1 MWELAHDCVQR
12 MRGWI
17 LNTGLAEAADLN
29 AWERE
34 ERALVETERAA
45 AEEDVVR
52 PIRAERGEAV
62 ALMAAA
68 GAVEEANRLSTATD
82 ISRRT
87 VDAAM
92 ARALWSLRGSESEA
106 RGDLERFV
114 ERYREENRRR
124 YTSHLLS
131 ESDESPLRVPVV
143 PALYSDSSE
152 SVDGR
157 LVLHHC
163 FAANFERDPRL
174 LVLGED
180 VGRLGDVNL
189 VFEGLQPRFG
199 EHRLVDTGIREATIL
214 GQAIGAALR
223 GLRPI
228 ADIQYLDYLLYAL
241 QIASDDLATLRWRTA
256 GGQKAPVIIRT
267 KGHRLQGVWHTG
279 SPLGTIVNALRG
291 LHVVVPRDC
300 TRAAGFYNTL
310 LRGDDPALLIEV
322 LNGYRLKERVPDN
335 VGTFTLPLGR
345 PEVLRRGADV
355 TVVTYG
361 ACCRIAVDAAELLA
375 GLGVET
381 EIVDVQTLLPFDVD
395 GTIAHSVER
404 TGAVLFLD
412 EDVPGGAS
420 AYMMR
425 EVLERQ
431 SAWWHLDAAPRTLTA
446 AATRCAYAADGEYY
460 AKPSVED
467 VVRAVYGL
475 ARERDPRR
483 LPAIDVED

>member
-1 MWELAHDCVQR
+1 M
-12 MRGWI
+12 I
-17 LNTGLAEAADLN
+17 NTGLAEPTELN

-34 ERALVETERAA
+34 ERELVESERAA
-45 AEEDVVR
+45 AEEDVLR
-52 PIRAERGEAV
+52 PIRAERAEAV
-62 ALMAAA
+62 ALMNAA
-68 GAVEEANRLSTATD
+68 GAVEDANRLSTGVEV
-82 ISRRT
+82 SRRG
-87 VDAAM
+87 VDAA
-92 ARALWSLRGSESEA
+92 ATRALWSLRGRDDDA
-106 RGDLERFV
+106 RTELERFL
-114 ERYREENRRR
+114 ERYRSANRER
-124 YTSHLLS
+124 YTSHLHS
-131 ESDESPLRVPVV
+131 ASDESPLRVPVV
-143 PALYSDSSE
+143 PALYSESSE
-152 SVDGR
+152 VVDGR

-180 VGRLGDVNL
+180 VGKLGDVNL

-199 EHRLVDTGIREATIL
+199 ENRLVDTGIREATIL

-241 QIASDDLATLRWRTA
+241 QVASDDLATLRWRTS

-279 SPLGTIVNALRG
+279 SPMGMILSALRG

-310 LRGDDPALLIEV
+310 MRGDDPALLIEV
-322 LNGYRLKERVPDN
+322 LNAYRLKERVPDN

-345 PEVLRRGADV
+345 PEILRRGADA
-355 TVVTYG
+355 TIVTYG
-361 ACCRIAVDAAELLA
+361 ACCRIAMDAADLLA
-375 GLGVET
+375 GLGVDV

-446 AATRCAYAADGEYY
+446 SSTRCAYAADGEYY

-467 VVRAVYGL
+467 VVRSAYAL

-483 LPAIDVED
+483 WPAIDVEDR

>member
-1 MWELAHDCVQR
+1 MH
-12 MRGWI
+12 
-17 LNTGLAEAADLN
+17 NTGLAEPAEIN
-29 AWERE
+29 EWERE
-34 ERALVETERAA
+34 ERALVESERAG
-45 AEEDVVR
+45 AEEDLLR
-52 PIRAERGEAV
+52 PVRAERAEV
-62 ALMAAA
+62 VELMRAA

-82 ISRRT
+82 LARRT
-87 VDAAM
+87 VDSAAS
-92 ARALWSLRGSESEA
+92 RALWSMRGGDGAA
-106 RGDLERFV
+106 RTELERFLA
-114 ERYREENRRR
+114 RYRDDNRRR

-131 ESDESPLRVPVV
+131 ESAESPLKVPVV
-143 PALYSDSSE
+143 PALYSESSE
-152 SVDGR
+152 VLDGR

-163 FAANFERDPRL
+163 FAANFERDARL

-180 VGRLGDVNL
+180 VGKLGDVNL
-189 VFEGLQPRFG
+189 VFEGLQKRFG

-241 QIASDDLATLRWRTA
+241 QVASDDLATLRWRTA

-279 SPLGTIVNALRG
+279 SPMGMILSALRG

-310 LRGDDPALLIEV
+310 MRGDDPALLIEV

-335 VGTFTLPLGR
+335 VGSFTLPLGR
-345 PEVLRRGADV
+345 PEILRRGADV

-361 ACCRIAVDAAELLA
+361 ACCRIAVEAAEILA
-375 GLGVET
+375 GLGVDT
-381 EIVDVQTLLPFDVD
+381 EVIDVQTLLPFDLD
-395 GTIAHSVER
+395 GTIARSVER
-404 TGAVLFLD
+404 TGAVLFVD

-425 EVLERQ
+425 EVLEVQ
-431 SAWWHLDAAPRTLTA
+431 AAWWHLDAAPRTLTA
-446 AATRCAYAADGEYY
+446 SASRCAYAADGEYY

-467 VVRAVYGL
+467 VVRAVYAL

-483 LPAIDVED
+483 LPPIDVEE